1 MTMLMMICWFSKS
14 LAMTVVCC
22 DNDGADDNN
31 NNNNFIACF
40 CIACLFPPVTVS
52 KLTSHIATPSS
63 RNA

>member
-31 NNNNFIACF
+31 NNNKTMTECALVN
-40 CIACLFPPVTVS
+40 
-52 KLTSHIATPSS
+52 TPDFSVPL
-63 RNA
+63 